1 MLMLAICI
9 PLQMQAQD
17 DQKTLEVTGTVTDET
32 GEPLIG
38 VSVTPKENPSL
49 GVITNIDGVYKIK
62 IKAYTRLVF
71 SYIGMEPQEV
81 LIKEQTTQDVRLKEK
96 KDNVID
102 EVVVTGT
109 GVQKKLTVSG
119 AVTTVNPGDLRTP
132 TASITNSFAGVIPGV
147 FARQTTGNP
156 GDNVSEFWIRG
167 ISTFGAGSSALVLV
181 DGFERNIND
190 INPEDIETFSVL
202 KDASTTAIYGSRG
215 ANGVVLITTKHGRDG
230 ATRINGKVEY
240 SYNTRTKTPEFVD
253 GKIYARMMNEALE
266 SRNMSPAYS
275 DDDLY
280 LLDNQLDPEVFP
292 NVNWMKLLLKDGA
305 PTFRANVDVSGGGSN
320 ARYFA
325 SMSYVEEGGMYN
337 SDSALKDYKTNANYH
352 RWNYRMNF
360 DMNITKTTLI
370 KIGISGAL
378 EKQNQP
384 GADYKHI
391 WESLLLY
398 NPIATPVRYKD
409 GKWGSQGKD
418 GHNNPW
424 VLVTQYGYNQIW
436 KNTIN
441 TTAELTLNIG
451 KHLKD
456 GRQSVCATAMA
467 TSCSKRWWTSNS

>member
-17 DQKTLEVTGTVTDET
+17 DQKTIEVTGTVTDET

-38 VSVTPKENPSL
+38 VSVTPKENPAL
-49 GVITNIDGVYKIK
+49 GVITNIDGVYK

-190 INPEDIETFSVL
+190 INPEDIE
-202 KDASTTAIYGSRG
+202 R
-215 ANGVVLITTKHGRDG
+215 
-230 ATRINGKVEY
+230 
-240 SYNTRTKTPEFVD
+240 P
-253 GKIYARMMNEALE
+253 
-266 SRNMSPAYS
+266 
-275 DDDLY
+275 
-280 LLDNQLDPEVFP
+280 
-292 NVNWMKLLLKDGA
+292 
-305 PTFRANVDVSGGGSN
+305 
-320 ARYFA
+320 
-325 SMSYVEEGGMYN
+325 
-337 SDSALKDYKTNANYH
+337 
-352 RWNYRMNF
+352 
-360 DMNITKTTLI
+360 
-370 KIGISGAL
+370 
-378 EKQNQP
+378 
-384 GADYKHI
+384 
-391 WESLLLY
+391 
-398 NPIATPVRYKD
+398 
-409 GKWGSQGKD
+409 
-418 GHNNPW
+418 
-424 VLVTQYGYNQIW
+424 
-436 KNTIN
+436 
-441 TTAELTLNIG
+441 
-451 KHLKD
+451 
-456 GRQSVCATAMA
+456 SVC
-467 TSCSKRWWTSNS
+467 